1 MELVGVHR
9 PNSGAG
15 RRVAGPKSAEFLLHM
30 LRNAES
36 NAVLKDLDLWPLS
49 FSCEQS
55 PEDAARDLD
64 QHRHELPLP
73 R

>member
-1 MELVGVHR
+1 
-9 PNSGAG
+9 
-15 RRVAGPKSAEFLLHM
+15 M